1 MIINVK
7 KNFAG
12 LAFAGVIAFSPV
24 STLRNIPA
32 RIGSDAARLNIR
44 TEIASLSAR
53 PKLQAAIHDI
63 KNSRATVNGQV
74 TAVGSATITVNNNG
88 TNVQVDIGSNTHFR
102 RKFWGTSSLSEISVG
117 DTVQVIGKWTST
129 ADTEV
134 TAVLIRDISI
144 QKRNGVFFGTVTSL
158 TSNGFVVNTIHRDS
172 ETVTIGSAKIVDRKG
187 NTLTASQ
194 IQVND
199 KIRVRG
205 MWDSNLKT
213 ITEVTEIKDFSLPVQ
228 TSVSPTPTATP

>member
-1 MIINVK
+1 MIINMK

-12 LAFAGVIAFSPV
+12 LAFAGLIALTPISFK
-24 STLRNIPA
+24 NIAP
-32 RIGSDAARLNIR
+32 RIGSAAGRLNIR
-44 TEIASLSAR
+44 TEIASLSGH
-53 PKLQAAIHDI
+53 PKLQAAIQNI
-63 KNSRATVNGQV
+63 KNTRATVNGQV
-74 TAVGSATITVNNNG
+74 TAVGTSTITVNNNG
-88 TNVQVDIGSNTHFR
+88 TSVQVDITSTTHFR
-102 RKFWGTSSLSEISVG
+102 RKFWGTSSLSEVSVG

-144 QKRNGVFFGTVTSL
+144 QKRFGVFFGTVTSL

-172 ETVTIGSAKIVDRKG
+172 ETVTFGSAKIVDRKG
-187 NTLTASQ
+187 GTLSESD
-194 IQVND
+194 VKVGD

-213 ITEVTEIKDFSLPVQ
+213 ITEVTEIKDFSLPPMA
-228 TSVSPTPTATP
+228 SPLASPTPTP